1 MTDFVSFILNPLV
14 LHLGREIRNGFA
26 DAKKNLYPS
35 FGEFSLQINK
45 RLGLRWH
52 LLITN
57 WYGSLCDAV
66 NIG

>member
-1 MTDFVSFILNPLV
+1 MTDFVPFILNRLV

-45 RLGLRWH
+45 RLGVEVASFNHQLVWQ
-52 LLITN
+52 LM
-57 WYGSLCDAV
+57 
-66 NIG
+66 